1 MDTKELIS
9 INEYSDDEIK
19 AAYAL
24 NYCTVSVSQIIDYKD
39 INILEQ
45 EYEAIL
51 NNLNLEIIPKD
62 EALLN
67 ILKQLLD
74 TITFFRI
81 SEVEKSF
88 IDREYQHQVQNA
100 IWAAAPQFGMCIATG
115 HPLAIAASFLS
126 QVGIGYMNYRNN
138 MDNYVL
144 EKDKK
149 LWQLQRTAIEQFN
162 GLRRELFDTAWRMTS
177 DHSMHDVLRLTE
189 NQINQLN
196 TILKDGDIQ
205 RRFERLNTIKEYFIA
220 YPPFWYYM
228 GSAAYYLYSSETV
241 IYCDE
246 DIEQEQRE
254 YYRLEAKRCF
264 ETYREITKDRSI
276 LREDTISAAC
286 ALEHADLLI
295 AEKNE
300 NNNKQIADLLSE
312 AEVKSGYAFDVM
324 EMCAI
329 EYLKINDM
337 ESASRLLRRLVNEDY
352 NTIINAQL
360 LSSIYVRTKKISEY
374 KLLKSRVPE
383 EYLYEMPAEE
393 EYTEAMIEASGKD
406 FADKQREILKMRYQE
421 ALYELVEKYS
431 IEWNKFTSTFD
442 MEEEYPEGFFA
453 SGGISLT
460 KRIIEARRV
469 FADDYKKTVYLE
481 RMSENGIEL
490 TLVDDLNSFTKEVF
504 SLGILSDTN
513 IQQEFVDSV
522 EQARASL
529 ESTLEQITMTIES
542 KEKFNDSLYADMQK
556 KISFTAFVKDS
567 VDNVLIKYI
576 DSILDELSMDDF
588 SEKEEELRTFC
599 RASMLEE
606 PTIVTNSIVENAG
619 IIFDA
624 DEKFFEAGN
633 TQKRAVK
640 NRKFIEQMETGAK
653 DELKKHSFV
662 TDPAHVDIIFRS
674 DKSFDEYFGQLKFE
688 DYPSLRPHTFMVLRD
703 NRKLSMD
710 FAFTTEGIV
719 SIYFGKP
726 KQKCTYK
733 EVYYNKRSKQIHF
746 AGLLRYSR
754 AGINTEVMYKFIKFL
769 DKRFINDLDLRTKYF
784 SEDTVVTFSEIY
796 KWLQETGREIDEKH
810 KCVIAYPD
818 TKTLYNLGYRLSREY
833 SKESNLLQFF
843 YDEETGSVEDLHI
856 ISFAKIET
864 SFQQQIEEH
873 DGFMVIE

>member
-1 MDTKELIS
+1 MDNKELIS
-9 INEYSDDEIK
+9 INKYSDDEIK

-81 SEVEKSF
+81 SEVEKTF

-138 MDNYVL
+138 MDSYVL
-144 EKDKK
+144 ERDRK

-196 TILKDGDIQ
+196 AILKDGDIQ

-228 GSAAYYLYSSETV
+228 GSAAYYLYSSDSV

-254 YYRLEAKRCF
+254 YYRMEAKKCF
-264 ETYREITKDRSI
+264 EFYREVTQNRSI

-295 AEKNE
+295 AEKN
-300 NNNKQIADLLSE
+300 NKNNKLIAELLND

-329 EYLKINDM
+329 EYLKIDDTEN
-337 ESASRLLRRLVNEDY
+337 ASRLLRRLVNEDY

-360 LSSIYVRTKKISEY
+360 LSSIYVRNKKISEY

-383 EYLYEMPAEE
+383 EYLYEMPAEDD
-393 EYTEAMIEASGKD
+393 YTEAMIEASGKD
-406 FADKQREILKMRYQE
+406 FADKQREILRMRYRE
-421 ALYELVEKYS
+421 GIYELIEKYTVK
-431 IEWNKFTSTFD
+431 WNKFTSTFD
-442 MEEEYPEGFFA
+442 MEEEYPDDFFA

-469 FADDYKKTVYLE
+469 FADDFKKTVYLE

-490 TLVDDLNSFTKEVF
+490 TLVDELNAFAGEIF

-513 IQQEFVDSV
+513 LQQEFIDSV

-529 ESTLEQITMTIES
+529 ESILDQMTKAIES
-542 KEKFNDSLYADMQK
+542 KDRFNDSLYADMQK
-556 KISFTAFVKDS
+556 KICFLAFVKSGVED
-567 VDNVLIKYI
+567 VLIKHI
-576 DSILDELSMDDF
+576 NKTLDELSMDDF
-588 SEKEEELRTFC
+588 SEKEEELRAFC

-606 PTIVTNSIVENAG
+606 PMVVANSNADNKELS
-619 IIFDA
+619 FEA
-624 DEKFFEAGN
+624 DERFFEAGN
-633 TQKRAVK
+633 TQKRAVR
-640 NRKFIEQMETGAK
+640 NRKFIEQMEAGAK
-653 DELKKHSFV
+653 EELKKHSFV
-662 TDPAHVDIIFRS
+662 TDPTYIEIIFRS
-674 DKSFDEYFGQLKFE
+674 DKAFDEYFGQLKFE
-688 DYPSLRPHTFMVLRD
+688 DYPALRPHTFMVLKD

-719 SIYFGKP
+719 PIYFGKP
-726 KQKCTYK
+726 KQKCSYK
-733 EVYYNKRSKQIHF
+733 AVYYNKRSKNIHF
-746 AGLLRYSR
+746 EGLVRYSR
-754 AGINTEVMYKFIKFL
+754 SGINTEAMYKFIKLL
-769 DKRFINDLDLRTKYF
+769 DKRFINDLDSRTKIF
-784 SEDTVVTFSEIY
+784 SEDTVVTFTEIY
-796 KWLQETGREIDEKH
+796 KWLKENGKEIDEKH

-833 SKESNLLQFF
+833 SRESNLLQFF